1 VCSLF
6 FPIVAFCRA
15 LLHFL
20 DPVKFNS
27 KDTFVERYKNLS
39 SFNETEVLLLCDGF
53 VLACIVFTIMYTS

>member
-1 VCSLF
+1 MLNIF
-6 FPIVAFCRA
+6 FYFAFCRA

-39 SFNETEVLLLCDGF
+39 SFNETEVLLF
-53 VLACIVFTIMYTS
+53 E